1 MELVDGL
8 RGRKVY
14 LDTNVFIY
22 AVEAVAAYADVI
34 VALFDLIAGGEVA
47 VFTSELTLAES
58 LAKPFEAG
66 RNDIVEVYEEMLS
79 PSSWLSVLS
88 VERDILIEAA
98 RLQARLVLRLP
109 DAIHVATAAA
119 AGCDVLLSNDR
130 RLKVPA
136 GMVLRG
142 LK

>member
-22 AVEAVAAYADVI
+22 AVEAVAEYEHVI
-34 VALFDLIAGGEVA
+34 EALFGLIEDAEVA
-47 VFTSELTLAES
+47 AFTSELTLAES

-66 RNDIVEVYEEMLS
+66 RHDIVGVYEEMLS

-88 VERDILIEAA
+88 VERTILIEAA

-109 DAIHVATAAA
+109 DAIHVATAVA
-119 AGCDVLLSNDR
+119 AGCDVVLSNDR
-130 RLKVPA
+130 RLRVPA
-136 GMVLRG
+136 GMVLRR

>member
-1 MELVDGL
+1 MGLVDGL

-22 AVEAVAAYADVI
+22 AVEAVAEYAAAI
-34 VALFDLIAGGEVA
+34 GALFDLIENGEVA

-58 LAKPFEAG
+58 LAKPFEAR
-66 RNDIVEVYEEMLS
+66 RNDIVRIYEEMLS

-88 VERDILIEAA
+88 VERTILIEAA

-136 GMVLRG
+136 GMVLRR
-142 LK
+142 LR